1 MVIPGPSCCGVRL
14 FAVLRGRDALAGPRP
29 RDGDAPPLA
38 REDPPV
44 ARDDPPAA
52 REDPPVAREDPLL
65 VRDEAPL
72 EVAPEEPPALLPVRL
87 PELGVAAG
95 LAGPRRPGDD
105 ATGRL
110 ADRGAPGRLEVM
122 PEEYDL
128 RQ

>member
-14 FAVLRGRDALAGPRP
+14 LAVLRGRDALAGPRP
-29 RDGDAPPLA
+29 RDGDAPA
-38 REDPPV
+38 V
-44 ARDDPPAA
+44 A
-52 REDPPVAREDPLL
+52 REDPPVAREDPPL

-72 EVAPEEPPALLPVRL
+72 EPAPEEPRALLPVRL